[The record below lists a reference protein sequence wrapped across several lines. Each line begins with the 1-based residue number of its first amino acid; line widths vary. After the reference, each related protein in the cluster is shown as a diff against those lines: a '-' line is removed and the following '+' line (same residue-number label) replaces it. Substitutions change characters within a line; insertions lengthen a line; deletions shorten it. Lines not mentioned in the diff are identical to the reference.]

1 MARGQQPKAEAPPRS
16 TAQQLDAIVKSA
28 RNKLRK
34 DKGLDGDMD
43 RLPLLAWLMF
53 LKLLDDVERVRRAE
67 DAMQGRPFRP
77 VVEPPYRW
85 RDWATPKDT
94 LTGDDL
100 LRFLTAEADVL
111 RPDGTKGPGLFATLR
126 SLRAEGVRDR
136 RSVVATVFEGVVLKA
151 RSGHIL
157 REVVELVDSIHFD
170 ASDEVFQL
178 SRLYEGMLRQLR
190 DAAGTAGEYY
200 TPRPV
205 VRFMVKAL
213 DPRLGE
219 VVEDPACGT
228 AGFLVEAFAHLR
240 EQRRSAEDER
250 TLQERSIRGG
260 EAKPLPFLLGQMNL
274 LLHGLDAP
282 DIDPGN
288 ALRRK
293 LTEIGEAQRVDVIL
307 TNPPFGGEEE
317 TSVLDNFP
325 SDKRTAETALLFLQ
339 LIMRKLRRGGRGR
352 AAVVVPNG
360 TLSDRGIA
368 ARIKAELLE
377 ACDLRA
383 VIRLPEGVFAPYT
396 DIPANILF
404 FSTGD
409 STREIAYWE
418 QQLSEGRRKY
428 TKTQPML
435 DEELDDVL
443 AWYRAGFPEDDRAWR
458 VKVDGLVVKDETGRV
473 IGCNLDLKNP
483 KALAKEDHRAP
494 AEIIAAAIEK
504 QREAMRSAEDMQMQ
518 TVLQRITSC
527 RRVRLGEI
535 LTLRPTDTE
544 VASSEMYQFAG
555 VYSFGRGVFRSV
567 ARMGSET
574 AYRRLTRLRQ
584 GNFVYP
590 KLMAWEGAFGVVPAD
605 CDGCFVSPEF
615 PVFEVNTDAVIPEL
629 LELHFRNPANWPKST
644 GTNVRRKRVHP
655 TDFLRLDM
663 PLPPPAQQ
671 HALVETWQKAQVALA
686 AQREAAAELQ
696 KLLSALL
703 HEAFGED
710 TAALPR
716 AAA

>member
-1 MARGQQPKAEAPPRS
+1 MARGRRPKAEAPPRS
-16 TAQQLDAIVKSA
+16 TAQRLDAIVKSV

-34 DKGLDGDMD
+34 DKGLDGDTD

-53 LKLLDDVERVRRAE
+53 LKLLDDVERVRQAE
-67 DAMQGRPFRP
+67 AAMEGRPFRP

-85 RDWATPKDT
+85 RDWAAPKDG

-100 LRFLTAEADVL
+100 LRFLTAETEAL

-126 SLRAEGVRDR
+126 GLRAEGVRDR
-136 RSVVATVFEGVVLKA
+136 RAVVATVFEGVILKA

-157 REVVELVDSIHFD
+157 REVVELVDGIHFD

-190 DAAGTAGEYY
+190 DAAGAAGEYY
-200 TPRPV
+200 TPRAV

-213 DPRLGE
+213 DPKLGE

-240 EQRRSAEDER
+240 DQRKSAEDER

-282 DIDPGN
+282 EIDPGN

-325 SDKRTAETALLFLQ
+325 SDKRTSETALLFLQ
-339 LIMRKLRRGGRGR
+339 LIRRKLRQGGRGR

-360 TLSDRGIA
+360 TLFEGGIA
-368 ARIKAELLE
+368 ARVKAELLE
-377 ACDLRA
+377 TCDLHA
-383 VIRLPEGVFAPYT
+383 IVRLPEGVFAPYT

-404 FSTGD
+404 FSTGGP
-409 STREIAYWE
+409 TREIAYWE
-418 QQLSEGRRKY
+418 QPLPEGRRKY

-443 AWYRAGFPEDDRAWR
+443 AWYRAGFLDDERAWK
-458 VKVDGLVVKDETGRV
+458 VKVDGLVQKDEAGRV

-483 KALAKEDHRAP
+483 KAAAKEDHRAP
-494 AEIIAAAIEK
+494 AEIIATAIEK
-504 QREAMRSAEDMQMQ
+504 EREA
-518 TVLQRITSC
+518 LH
-527 RRVRLGEI
+527 
-535 LTLRPTDTE
+535 
-544 VASSEMYQFAG
+544 
-555 VYSFGRGVFRSV
+555 
-567 ARMGSET
+567 
-574 AYRRLTRLRQ
+574 
-584 GNFVYP
+584 
-590 KLMAWEGAFGVVPAD
+590 
-605 CDGCFVSPEF
+605 
-615 PVFEVNTDAVIPEL
+615 L
-629 LELHFRNPANWPKST
+629 LEEI
-644 GTNVRRKRVHP
+644 RV
-655 TDFLRLDM
+655 
-663 PLPPPAQQ
+663 
-671 HALVETWQKAQVALA
+671 LVGQA
-686 AQREAAAELQ
+686 A
-696 KLLSALL
+696 
-703 HEAFGED
+703 
-710 TAALPR
+710 
-716 AAA
+716 